1 MQSLPRAYSV
11 AVLLLVAPL
20 LVAVGCTA
28 PVKVSA
34 LDSHG
39 QPELT
44 PHYEHVPADLADDI
58 DAPDLIDTLRRAK
71 RVDGLFPSLA
81 SQRYLEA
88 AEMAYRLIT
97 DPATSEDDRAL
108 IVAELYNRAV
118 AGYIRNAPPSKSDE
132 RVWFDTQVFSAN
144 GQQDWIT
151 PDYFDSYTPAAD
163 VRIEGLREHHVHQ
176 GFGAALIASR
186 PTDRE
191 DPIEVR
197 YPPEG
202 IVRPLTAVLHFD
214 DPQQPR
220 LAVYDPRR
228 VTEVALPLAGQA
240 DGDSSQKLTLP
251 LAADYSAPYAE
262 LLSRTQELAS
272 LGFAGMLN
280 PTASEDR
287 LGIYLLEPYDP
298 DKTPLLMVHGLM
310 STPLT
315 WIQATNDFYSDPE
328 LRARY
333 QVWHFLYPTAPCPYY
348 SAFMLRTKLDELRL
362 ELDPELDDFATQD
375 IVVIGHSMGGILTRT
390 LVSDGTEKNWSFAF
404 TAPPEELEG
413 DPQVIQFIRDIY
425 VYDHLPYVNRVV
437 FVATPH
443 RGSEF
448 ATNLIG
454 RFGESLVRLPQ
465 ECVDNTRTVARLNL
479 DKLTPE
485 YGPLLVNGPPSSIRT
500 LEPRYPGSR
509 AVDESPIRDGVIY
522 HSIIGTRVDDYAELA
537 DTSDGIVEYWSSHLD
552 GAASEKL
559 VPAGHNAHDHPDAIA
574 EIKRILREHAG
585 IPHEGSTLARGQ

>member
-1 MQSLPRAYSV
+1 MQPLPPAKCL
-11 AVLLLVAPL
+11 AVLLVLAPL
-20 LVAVGCTA
+20 LLAAGCTA
-28 PVKVSA
+28 PVQVSA
-34 LDSHG
+34 LDSYG
-39 QPELT
+39 QPGLT
-44 PHYEHVPADLADDI
+44 PHYNHVPADLADEI
-58 DAPDLIDTLRRAK
+58 DAPELIDTLRRAK
-71 RVDGLFPSLA
+71 RVDGLLPSLA
-81 SQRYLEA
+81 SQRYLDA
-88 AEMAYRLIT
+88 AEMAYGLIT
-97 DPATSEDDRAL
+97 DPQTPEDDREL
-108 IVAELYNRAV
+108 IIAEFYNRAV
-118 AGYIRNAPPSKSDE
+118 AGYIRNAPPNKADS
-132 RVWFDTQVFSAN
+132 RVEFDAQAFAGTDP
-144 GQQDWIT
+144 QDWT
-151 PDYFDSYTPAAD
+151 APDYFASYTPAAD
-163 VRIEGLREHHVHQ
+163 VRIEGLREHHVHH

-186 PTDRE
+186 PNERDQ
-191 DPIEVR
+191 PIEAH

-214 DPQQPR
+214 KPGQPR
-220 LAVYDPRR
+220 LAIYDPRR
-228 VTEVALPLAGQA
+228 VAEVALPVGES
-240 DGDSSQKLTLP
+240 DSAEAMRLT

-272 LGFAGMLN
+272 LGFAGMLD
-280 PTASEDR
+280 PSASEDR

-328 LRARY
+328 LRERY

-348 SAFMLRTKLDELRL
+348 SAFMLRTKLDEIRL

-413 DPQVIQFIRDIY
+413 DPEVIQFIRDIY

-479 DKLTPE
+479 DKLTPG

-500 LEPRYPGSR
+500 LEPSYPGSR
-509 AVDESPIRDGVIY
+509 AVDESPIRDGVIF
-522 HSIIGTRVDDYAELA
+522 HSIIGTRVDDYAELD

-552 GAASEKL
+552 GTASEKL

-585 IPHEGSTLARGQ
+585 IPHEDSTLAQGQ